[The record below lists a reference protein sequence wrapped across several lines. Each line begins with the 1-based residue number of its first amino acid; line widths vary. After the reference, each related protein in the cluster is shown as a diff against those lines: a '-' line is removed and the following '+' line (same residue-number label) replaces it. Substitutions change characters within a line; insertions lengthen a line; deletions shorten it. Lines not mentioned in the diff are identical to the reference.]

1 MVTTRRPMQHEG
13 KAERKGVEAFL
24 MERRRGGRGGRSHVA
39 IEEAPQVWKENA
51 SANRLVLT
59 WLSHKKGTEKRENAI

>member
-1 MVTTRRPMQHEG
+1 MTTRRPMRHEG
-13 KAERKGVEAFL
+13 RGERKGVEAFL
-24 MERRRGGRGGRSHVA
+24 MERRRGGGRRSHVA

-59 WLSHKKGTEKRENAI
+59 WL